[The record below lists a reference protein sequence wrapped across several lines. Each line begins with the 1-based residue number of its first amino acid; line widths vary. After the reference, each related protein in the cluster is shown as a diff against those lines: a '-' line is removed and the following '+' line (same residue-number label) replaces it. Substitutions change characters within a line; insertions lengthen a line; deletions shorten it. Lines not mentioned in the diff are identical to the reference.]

1 MVSKPDLEVEKE
13 LMLQVARGSEAATRK
28 LAADYLSYVI
38 TLAFRIVGDCHDAEE
53 IAQEVFL
60 KLFKQAENW
69 DARARISTWLYRVT
83 YNASIDFLRSKKRH
97 LTYELKEF
105 MIYDG
110 EEVGFLPEG
119 IEELEEA
126 MSKLSV
132 KHRLALT
139 IYYFEE
145 KKIQEA
151 AAIMTLKEDAFES
164 LLRRARKKLKNIL
177 EGMDIEGKSDESKK
191 ERSFI
196 DRKDRRNAFQIS
208 LFY

>member
-1 MVSKPDLEVEKE
+1 MISRPDLEVEKE
-13 LMLQVARGSEAATRK
+13 LMLRVAKGSEPATRK
-28 LAADYLSYVI
+28 LAADYLGYVL
-38 TLAFRIVGDCHDAEE
+38 TLAFRIVGNCHDAEE
-53 IAQEVFL
+53 IAQETFL
-60 KLFKQAENW
+60 KLFKQAKSW

-83 YNASIDFLRSKKRH
+83 YNASIDLLRSKKRH

-110 EEVGFLPEG
+110 EEVSFLPEG

-191 ERSFI
+191 ERNFI